1 MTVPPTQAGQA
12 DPPAHAIRTDS
23 ARPRAPRAAATLTV
37 TALGVVY
44 GSIGTSPLYA
54 LGQLFHGRVDLA
66 LTPDVVLGGISLVIW
81 AIIIVVAVKYAG
93 LVLRAQ
99 NDGEGGIFALY
110 ALLHE
115 HRRRGLS
122 VLLWALMLGA
132 GLLFGDGII
141 SPSISVLA
149 AVEGLG
155 VASPTLA
162 HGVVPLTVL
171 LLTALFA
178 VQHRGTAGIGR
189 VFGLVLVVWFAV
201 IAVLGLRQVLGQ
213 PGILAAF
220 NPVHGIRFLWHE
232 GAYRTLLL
240 LGALILVVTGSEAM
254 YADLGHFGPRPI
266 RLAWF
271 GVVFPALLLNYLGQ
285 GAYLLGGG
293 KAADGNLFFALV
305 PGVLIYPVVLL
316 ATVATV
322 IAAQALISGAFT
334 LASQAIRLGLFPRLA
349 ILHTHEEHAGQ
360 IYIPF
365 INWSLYTGCIL
376 LVVVFGSSAA
386 LGAAYGLA
394 VSGVMV
400 ITSLAMVPVA
410 RIYWRWSRA
419 RIGVV
424 WGCLVA
430 VNVAF
435 LVACTLKVLEGG
447 FVPLGIGIAGF
458 VVMATWKWGR
468 KATAAAL
475 FRAAGDD
482 DREAGGDAPGGRCV
496 HRAQCDPDGAE
507 AGAACDRSRAGAAA
521 AVAGAIRN
529 AAAQPHFRRGD
540 APQGTVC
547 ARQPLQGGGV
557 RPRARA
563 RQRDRRGAAV
573 RVHGGAERGGA
584 AGGACA
590 APRDRPAGGPE
601 AVDRACF
608 AREPGGGAGDGVL
621 EAGALSPVRDA
632 AQPLAAG
639 LLLLRDGGPGA
650 AFLRDRAGAGA
661 IAAWQFRPGV
671 LGSGRNQGNIAMHEL
686 LIRGGR

>member
-468 KATAAAL
+468 KATAAAYSARPAMTIGKL
-475 FRAAGDD
+475 VEMHRAADVFI
-482 DREAGGDAPGGRCV
+482 E
-496 HRAQCDPDGAE
+496 
-507 AGAACDRSRAGAAA
+507 
-521 AVAGAIRN
+521 RN
-529 AAAQPHFRRGD
+529 AILM
-540 APQGTVC
+540 APK
-547 ARQPLQGGGV
+547 PV
-557 RPRARA
+557 RHAT
-563 RQRDRRGAAV
+563 
-573 RVHGGAERGGA
+573 
-584 AGGACA
+584 
-590 APRDRPAGGPE
+590 
-601 AVDRACF
+601 DRAPALLRLLLERYGMLPRNLIF
-608 AREPGGGAGDGVL
+608 VEVTHRKAPYVHDNRYKVVVFDREPGRGSVIAVELQFGFMEEPNVEALLEELARHHAIDLPADPRRWIVHVSHENLVAGRGMGFWKRVRFRL
-621 EAGALSPVRDA
+621 FVMLRNLSQPAYYYYGMGDRVQLSSEIVPVRV
-632 AQPLAAG
+632 
-639 LLLLRDGGPGA
+639 R
-650 AFLRDRAGAGA
+650 
-661 IAAWQFRPGV
+661 
-671 LGSGRNQGNIAMHEL
+671 
-686 LIRGGR
+686 